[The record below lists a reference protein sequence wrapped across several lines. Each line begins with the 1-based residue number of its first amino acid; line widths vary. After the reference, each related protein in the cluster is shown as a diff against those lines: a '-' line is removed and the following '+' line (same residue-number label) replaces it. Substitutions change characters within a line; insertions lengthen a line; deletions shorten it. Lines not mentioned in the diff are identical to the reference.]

1 MILETN
7 LIIFLIFV
15 TFLGSTVKTT
25 TGFGFAL
32 ISVPL
37 LLPFMDLPN
46 IVAIILPLVLINDY
60 AITITHKNTLKP
72 KTIALMATSAIVSI
86 PIGIFTLY
94 VISTYILK
102 LIISALILIIAFFL
116 MSGRTITI
124 KREKIAT
131 IIAGSL
137 SGILASSSGLSGPP
151 VTLLLINQK
160 WNKVD
165 FRSNLALYLSIID
178 SATVFFF
185 LLTGLVNA
193 ESLYVDLLLIPS
205 VIGGYLFGR
214 ILVKHIS
221 QYIFTKVTITIIIGG
236 ATFTIINTLMTHI

>member
-1 MILETN
+1 MLETN
-7 LIIFLIFV
+7 LIIFLMVV

-37 LLPFMDLPN
+37 LLPFMDLPD
-46 IVAIILPLVLINDY
+46 IVPIILPLVLINDY
-60 AITITHKNTLKP
+60 AITITNKNTLKP
-72 KTIALMATSAIVSI
+72 KTIALMATSAIASI
-86 PIGIFTLY
+86 PIGIVTLY
-94 VISTYILK
+94 IISTYILK
-102 LIISALILIIAFFL
+102 LIISTLILITAFFL
-116 MSGRTITI
+116 MSGRTVTI
-124 KREKIAT
+124 KKEKIAT
-131 IIAGSL
+131 IVAGSL

-193 ESLYVDLLLIPS
+193 ESLYVDVLLIPS

-214 ILVKHIS
+214 ILVKHIN
-221 QYIFTKVTITIIIGG
+221 QYIFTKITITIIIGG
-236 ATFTIINTLMTHI
+236 ATFTIINTLMAHI